1 MPARRLL
8 PCVLGA
14 ALLTACG
21 DTTDTTEP
29 LIDAPSTTLTT
40 PPTQA
45 LELGE
50 FDPEGDFQVFDP
62 CTEIPAE
69 VLDAAGLGESVGEP
83 FYDGNRSA
91 MCSFTAV
98 DESRYPGVFSLV
110 GDRNPRSRLEE
121 QGLILGDMRE
131 GSVPGGYL
139 HLMPGDIGN
148 DCSAAVHT
156 NRGRFVVKYT
166 EVLSA
171 HDRAQF
177 CDAVTETLDSINTHL
192 GELNGSLS

>member
-21 DTTDTTEP
+21 DTTDTTDTTEP

-69 VLDAAGLGESVGEP
+69 VLEAAGLGESVGEP

-121 QGLILGDMRE
+121 QRLIIE
-131 GSVPGGYL
+131 GVDVEIPYG
-139 HLMPGDIGN
+139 MPASRAARATASSPSWWNIRGAPIGE
-148 DCSAAVHT
+148 SANGKGT
-156 NRGRFVVKYT
+156 RWPSTVVLVST
-166 EVLSA
+166 
-171 HDRAQF
+171 
-177 CDAVTETLDSINTHL
+177 
-192 GELNGSLS
+192 